1 MSYASYINAKIELE
15 EKDLSSKVNA
25 LFMDSKKSIPDC
37 VKQASIAFLQSAGA
51 ATIISKKKRV
61 VKPTENGDRKFEQQN
76 FAYKINFIRKKNNEN
91 GKRFFTLYYKT
102 REDAARHEAIGY
114 WGLTR
119 AGWVGNLVKLGKTA
133 NLKNPNLTTMLSKI
147 TFTNNMG
154 NEIEMRNRVL
164 GVSSYALYT
173 KKEGLFNANI
183 RMGHY
188 LNRLGIKWQAHFN
201 KGK

>member
-1 MSYASYINAKIELE
+1 MSYASYTIAKIQME
-15 EKDLSSKVNA
+15 EADLYSKVKA
-25 LFMDSKKSIPDC
+25 LYLDSRKSLSEC
-37 VKQASIAFLQSAGA
+37 VRDAAITFLQSAGA
-51 ATIISKKKRV
+51 ATNISKKKRV
-61 VKPTENGDRKFEQQN
+61 IKPTENGDPKYIQRN

-102 REDAARHEAIGY
+102 RLEAERHQPIGY

-133 NLKNPNLTTMLSKI
+133 NLKNPNLTSMLSKI
-147 TFTNNMG
+147 TFTSNAG

-173 KKEGLFNANI
+173 KKEGLYNANI
-183 RMGHY
+183 RMNHF
-188 LNRLGIKWQAHFN
+188 LKRLGIKWESQFN